1 MRRIAL
7 VTLVVDDYD
16 EAVRFYT
23 EALGFR
29 LAEDAPR
36 PDGSRWV
43 VVEPGSP
50 GTGSGLL
57 LARAK
62 GEAQAGRVGDQD
74 RRAGRVLPAH
84 RRLRPGPRP
93 DDRRGRHVPGGAA
106 ARAVRDR
113 RRLPG
118 PVRQPLGPA
127 PARHRLNAPTENAH
141 APRNTHMTAPRID
154 TDTLRRLPKAVLH
167 DHLDGGLR
175 PATVVELADAVG
187 HTLPTTDPA
196 ELAAWYYE
204 AANSGDLVRYIAT
217 FEHTLAVMQTRE
229 GLLRTAEEYVLDLA
243 ADGVVYGEVR
253 YAPELMVRGGLALTE
268 VVETVQ
274 EGLAAGMAK
283 AAAAGTPVRVGT
295 LLCGMRMFDRSREIA
310 DLVVAFRDAGVVG
323 FDIAGAEDGFPPA
336 DHLAAFEHLRREN
349 VPFTIHAGEAHGLPS
364 IHQAL
369 QVCGAQRIGHGVRI
383 TDDIPDLTTGKLG
396 RLAGWVRDRR
406 VALEMC
412 PTSNLQT
419 GAATSIAEHPIT
431 ALKDLGFRVTLNT
444 DNRLVSGTTMTREM
458 SLLVEQAGWTVE
470 DLRTVTVNALKS
482 AFLPFDER
490 NALIRDVVLPGYE
503 TAL

>member
-1 MRRIAL
+1 
-7 VTLVVDDYD
+7 
-16 EAVRFYT
+16 
-23 EALGFR
+23 
-29 LAEDAPR
+29 
-36 PDGSRWV
+36 
-43 VVEPGSP
+43 
-50 GTGSGLL
+50 
-57 LARAK
+57 
-62 GEAQAGRVGDQD
+62 
-74 RRAGRVLPAH
+74 
-84 RRLRPGPRP
+84 
-93 DDRRGRHVPGGAA
+93 
-106 ARAVRDR
+106 
-113 RRLPG
+113 
-118 PVRQPLGPA
+118 
-127 PARHRLNAPTENAH
+127 
-141 APRNTHMTAPRID
+141 MTATRVDAAVI
-154 TDTLRRLPKAVLH
+154 RRLPKAVLH

-175 PATVVELADAVG
+175 PATVVELAAEIG
-187 HTLPTTDPA
+187 HTLPTTDPD
-196 ELAAWYYE
+196 ELAAWYFE

-253 YAPELMVRGGLALTE
+253 YAPELNTRGELTMAE

-295 LLCGMRMFDRSREIA
+295 LLCGMRMFDRVREAA
-310 DLVVAFRDAGVVG
+310 DLAVAFRDSGVVG
-323 FDIAGAEDGFPPA
+323 FDIAGAEDGFPAA
-336 DHLAAFEHLRREN
+336 DHLDAFQHLRRES

-364 IHQAL
+364 IHQAV
-369 QVCGAQRIGHGVRI
+369 QVCGAQRVGHGVRI
-383 TDDIPDLTTGKLG
+383 TEDIVDGKLG

-458 SLLVEQAGWTVE
+458 TLLVEEAGWTVE
-470 DLRTVTVNALKS
+470 DLRTVTVNAVKS
-482 AFLPFDER
+482 AFIPFDER
-490 NALIRDVVLPGYE
+490 KTLLEDVVLPGY
-503 TAL
+503 AL

>member
-1 MRRIAL
+1 
-7 VTLVVDDYD
+7 
-16 EAVRFYT
+16 
-23 EALGFR
+23 
-29 LAEDAPR
+29 
-36 PDGSRWV
+36 
-43 VVEPGSP
+43 
-50 GTGSGLL
+50 
-57 LARAK
+57 
-62 GEAQAGRVGDQD
+62 
-74 RRAGRVLPAH
+74 
-84 RRLRPGPRP
+84 
-93 DDRRGRHVPGGAA
+93 
-106 ARAVRDR
+106 
-113 RRLPG
+113 
-118 PVRQPLGPA
+118 
-127 PARHRLNAPTENAH
+127 
-141 APRNTHMTAPRID
+141 MTATRVDADVI
-154 TDTLRRLPKAVLH
+154 RRLPKAVLH

-175 PATVVELADAVG
+175 PATVVELAESVG
-187 HTLPTTDPA
+187 HTLPTTDPD
-196 ELAAWYYE
+196 ELAAWYFE

-217 FEHTLAVMQTRE
+217 FEHTLAVMQSRE

-253 YAPELMVRGGLALTE
+253 YAPELNTNGGLTLAE

-295 LLCGMRMFDRSREIA
+295 LLCGMRMFDRVREAA
-310 DLVVAFRDAGVVG
+310 DLAVAFRDAGVVG
-323 FDIAGAEDGFPPA
+323 FDIAGAEAGFPAA
-336 DHLAAFEHLRREN
+336 DHVDAFDHLRRES
-349 VPFTIHAGEAHGLPS
+349 VPFTIHAGEADGLSS

-369 QVCGAQRIGHGVRI
+369 QVCGAQRLGHGVRI
-383 TDDIPDLTTGKLG
+383 TDDIVDGKLG

-431 ALKDLGFRVTLNT
+431 TLKDLGFRVTLNT

-482 AFLPFDER
+482 AFIPFDER
-490 NALIRDVVLPGYE
+490 KALIEDVVLPGYAAE
-503 TAL
+503 L

>member
-1 MRRIAL
+1 MSS
-7 VTLVVDDYD
+7 T
-16 EAVRFYT
+16 
-23 EALGFR
+23 
-29 LAEDAPR
+29 
-36 PDGSRWV
+36 
-43 VVEPGSP
+43 
-50 GTGSGLL
+50 
-57 LARAK
+57 
-62 GEAQAGRVGDQD
+62 
-74 RRAGRVLPAH
+74 
-84 RRLRPGPRP
+84 
-93 DDRRGRHVPGGAA
+93 
-106 ARAVRDR
+106 
-113 RRLPG
+113 
-118 PVRQPLGPA
+118 
-127 PARHRLNAPTENAH
+127 
-141 APRNTHMTAPRID
+141 RID
-154 TDTLRRLPKAVLH
+154 AETLRRLPKAVLH

-175 PATVVELADAVG
+175 PATVVELAEAVG
-187 HTLPTTDPA
+187 HTLPTTDPD
-196 ELAAWYYE
+196 ELAAWYVE

-253 YAPELMVRGGLALTE
+253 YAPELNTRGGLTMRE

-283 AAAAGTPVRVGT
+283 AAAGTPVRVGT
-295 LLCGMRMFDRSREIA
+295 LLCGMRMFDRVREAA
-310 DLVVAFRDAGVVG
+310 DLAVAFRDAGVVG

-336 DHLAAFEHLRREN
+336 DHLDAFAHLRRES

-364 IHQAL
+364 IHQAV

-383 TDDIPDLTTGKLG
+383 TEDIVEGKLG

-406 VALEMC
+406 IALEMC

-458 SLLVEQAGWTVE
+458 SLLVEQAGWTAE
-470 DLRTVTVNALKS
+470 DLRTVTVNAVKS

-490 NALIRDVVLPGYE
+490 NALIRDVVLPGY
-503 TAL
+503 ASVL

>member
-1 MRRIAL
+1 MSS
-7 VTLVVDDYD
+7 T
-16 EAVRFYT
+16 
-23 EALGFR
+23 
-29 LAEDAPR
+29 
-36 PDGSRWV
+36 
-43 VVEPGSP
+43 
-50 GTGSGLL
+50 
-57 LARAK
+57 
-62 GEAQAGRVGDQD
+62 
-74 RRAGRVLPAH
+74 
-84 RRLRPGPRP
+84 
-93 DDRRGRHVPGGAA
+93 
-106 ARAVRDR
+106 
-113 RRLPG
+113 
-118 PVRQPLGPA
+118 
-127 PARHRLNAPTENAH
+127 
-141 APRNTHMTAPRID
+141 RID
-154 TDTLRRLPKAVLH
+154 ADVIRRLPKAVLH

-175 PATVVELADAVG
+175 PATVVELAREVG
-187 HTLPTTDPA
+187 HTLPTTDPD
-196 ELAAWYYE
+196 ELAAWYFE

-253 YAPELMVRGGLALTE
+253 YAPELMLNGGLTLAE

-295 LLCGMRMFDRSREIA
+295 LLCGMRMFDRTKETA
-310 DLVVAFRDAGVVG
+310 DLAVAYRDAGVVG

-336 DHLAAFEHLRREN
+336 DHLAAFDHLRHES

-383 TDDIPDLTTGKLG
+383 TEDIVDGKLG

-406 VALEMC
+406 IALEMC

-470 DLRTVTVNALKS
+470 DLRTVTVNAVKS
-482 AFLPFDER
+482 AFIPFDER
-490 NALIRDVVLPGYE
+490 KALIDDVVLPGYAA
-503 TAL
+503 AL

>member
-1 MRRIAL
+1 
-7 VTLVVDDYD
+7 
-16 EAVRFYT
+16 
-23 EALGFR
+23 
-29 LAEDAPR
+29 
-36 PDGSRWV
+36 
-43 VVEPGSP
+43 
-50 GTGSGLL
+50 
-57 LARAK
+57 
-62 GEAQAGRVGDQD
+62 
-74 RRAGRVLPAH
+74 
-84 RRLRPGPRP
+84 
-93 DDRRGRHVPGGAA
+93 
-106 ARAVRDR
+106 
-113 RRLPG
+113 
-118 PVRQPLGPA
+118 
-127 PARHRLNAPTENAH
+127 
-141 APRNTHMTAPRID
+141 MTATRVDPA
-154 TDTLRRLPKAVLH
+154 TLRRLPKAVLH

-175 PATVVELADAVG
+175 PATVVELAAAVG
-187 HTLPTTDPA
+187 HTLPTTDPD
-196 ELAAWYYE
+196 ELAAWYFE

-253 YAPELMVRGGLALTE
+253 YAPELNTNGGLTLAE

-274 EGLAAGMAK
+274 QGLAAGMAK
-283 AAAAGTPVRVGT
+283 AAAAGTPVRVVT
-295 LLCGMRMFDRSREIA
+295 LLCGMRMFDRVREA
-310 DLVVAFRDAGVVG
+310 AGLAVAFRDAGVVG

-336 DHLAAFEHLRREN
+336 DHLDAFEHLRREN

-383 TDDIPDLTTGKLG
+383 TDDIVDGKLG

-406 VALEMC
+406 IALEMC

-431 ALKDLGFRVTLNT
+431 ELKDLGFRVTLNT

-458 SLLVEQAGWTVE
+458 SLLVEEAGWTVE

-482 AFLPFDER
+482 AFIPFDER
-490 NALIRDVVLPGYE
+490 QALIEDVVLPGYAA
-503 TAL
+503 AL

>member
-1 MRRIAL
+1 MSS
-7 VTLVVDDYD
+7 T
-16 EAVRFYT
+16 
-23 EALGFR
+23 
-29 LAEDAPR
+29 
-36 PDGSRWV
+36 
-43 VVEPGSP
+43 
-50 GTGSGLL
+50 
-57 LARAK
+57 
-62 GEAQAGRVGDQD
+62 
-74 RRAGRVLPAH
+74 
-84 RRLRPGPRP
+84 
-93 DDRRGRHVPGGAA
+93 
-106 ARAVRDR
+106 
-113 RRLPG
+113 
-118 PVRQPLGPA
+118 
-127 PARHRLNAPTENAH
+127 
-141 APRNTHMTAPRID
+141 RID
-154 TDTLRRLPKAVLH
+154 ADTLRRLPKAVLH

-175 PATVVELADAVG
+175 PATVVELAETVG
-187 HTLPTTDPA
+187 HTLPTTDPD
-196 ELAAWYYE
+196 ELAAWYFD

-217 FEHTLAVMQTRE
+217 FEHTLAVLQNRE
-229 GLLRTAEEYVLDLA
+229 GLLRAAEEHVLDLA

-253 YAPELMVRGGLALTE
+253 YAPELNTNGELTMSE

-283 AAAAGTPVRVGT
+283 AAAAGTPVQVRT
-295 LLCGMRMFDRSREIA
+295 LLCGMRMFDRVGEAA
-310 DLVVAFRDAGVVG
+310 DLAVAFRDAGVVG

-336 DHLAAFEHLRREN
+336 DHLAAFEHLRRES

-383 TDDIPDLTTGKLG
+383 TEDIVDGKLG

-406 VALEMC
+406 IALEMC

-458 SLLVEQAGWTVE
+458 SLLVEEAGWSVE

-482 AFLPFDER
+482 AFIPYDER
-490 NALIRDVVLPGYE
+490 KALIEDVVLPGYAS
-503 TAL
+503 AL

>member
-1 MRRIAL
+1 MSS
-7 VTLVVDDYD
+7 T
-16 EAVRFYT
+16 
-23 EALGFR
+23 
-29 LAEDAPR
+29 
-36 PDGSRWV
+36 
-43 VVEPGSP
+43 
-50 GTGSGLL
+50 
-57 LARAK
+57 
-62 GEAQAGRVGDQD
+62 
-74 RRAGRVLPAH
+74 
-84 RRLRPGPRP
+84 
-93 DDRRGRHVPGGAA
+93 
-106 ARAVRDR
+106 
-113 RRLPG
+113 
-118 PVRQPLGPA
+118 
-127 PARHRLNAPTENAH
+127 
-141 APRNTHMTAPRID
+141 RID
-154 TDTLRRLPKAVLH
+154 ADTLRRLPKAVLH

-175 PATVVELADAVG
+175 PATVVELAETVG
-187 HTLPTTDPA
+187 HTLPTTDPD
-196 ELAAWYYE
+196 ELAAWYFD

-217 FEHTLAVMQTRE
+217 FEHTLAVMQNRE
-229 GLLRTAEEYVLDLA
+229 GLLRVAEEYVLDLA

-253 YAPELMVRGGLALTE
+253 YAPELNTDGGLTLAE

-283 AAAAGTPVRVGT
+283 AAAAGTPVQVRT
-295 LLCGMRMFDRSREIA
+295 LLCGMRMFDRVGEAA
-310 DLVVAFRDAGVVG
+310 DLAVAFRDAGVVG

-336 DHLAAFEHLRREN
+336 DHLAAFEHLRRES

-383 TDDIPDLTTGKLG
+383 TEDIVEGKLG

-406 VALEMC
+406 IALEMC

-458 SLLVEQAGWTVE
+458 SLLVEEAGWTVE

-482 AFLPFDER
+482 AFIPYDER
-490 NALIRDVVLPGYE
+490 KALIEDVVLPGYAA
-503 TAL
+503 AL

>member
-1 MRRIAL
+1 MSS
-7 VTLVVDDYD
+7 T
-16 EAVRFYT
+16 
-23 EALGFR
+23 
-29 LAEDAPR
+29 
-36 PDGSRWV
+36 
-43 VVEPGSP
+43 
-50 GTGSGLL
+50 
-57 LARAK
+57 
-62 GEAQAGRVGDQD
+62 
-74 RRAGRVLPAH
+74 
-84 RRLRPGPRP
+84 
-93 DDRRGRHVPGGAA
+93 
-106 ARAVRDR
+106 
-113 RRLPG
+113 
-118 PVRQPLGPA
+118 
-127 PARHRLNAPTENAH
+127 
-141 APRNTHMTAPRID
+141 RID
-154 TDTLRRLPKAVLH
+154 TETLRRLPKAVLH

-175 PATVVELADAVG
+175 PATVVELAEAVG
-187 HTLPTTDPA
+187 HTLPTTDPD
-196 ELAAWYYE
+196 ELAAWYVE

-253 YAPELMVRGGLALTE
+253 YAPELNTRGGLTMRE

-274 EGLAAGMAK
+274 EGLAAGTAK

-295 LLCGMRMFDRSREIA
+295 LLCGMRMFDRVREAA
-310 DLVVAFRDAGVVG
+310 DLAVAFRDAGVVG

-336 DHLAAFEHLRREN
+336 DHLDAFAHLRRES

-383 TDDIPDLTTGKLG
+383 TDDIVDGKLG
-396 RLAGWVRDRR
+396 RLASWVRDRR
-406 VALEMC
+406 IALEMC

-419 GAATSIAEHPIT
+419 GAATSIAGHPVT

-470 DLRTVTVNALKS
+470 DLRTVTVNAVKS

-490 NALIRDVVLPGYE
+490 NALLRDVVLPGYAS
-503 TAL
+503 AL

>member
-1 MRRIAL
+1 
-7 VTLVVDDYD
+7 
-16 EAVRFYT
+16 
-23 EALGFR
+23 
-29 LAEDAPR
+29 
-36 PDGSRWV
+36 
-43 VVEPGSP
+43 
-50 GTGSGLL
+50 
-57 LARAK
+57 
-62 GEAQAGRVGDQD
+62 
-74 RRAGRVLPAH
+74 
-84 RRLRPGPRP
+84 
-93 DDRRGRHVPGGAA
+93 
-106 ARAVRDR
+106 
-113 RRLPG
+113 
-118 PVRQPLGPA
+118 
-127 PARHRLNAPTENAH
+127 
-141 APRNTHMTAPRID
+141 MTAPRID
-154 TDTLRRLPKAVLH
+154 TDTIRRLPKAVLH

-175 PATVVELADAVG
+175 PATLVELAEAVG
-187 HTLPTTDPA
+187 HTLPTTDPG

-217 FEHTLAVMQTRE
+217 FEHTLAVMQSRE

-243 ADGVVYGEVR
+243 EDGVVYGEVR
-253 YAPELMVRGGLALTE
+253 YAPELMVNGGLTLPE
-268 VVETVQ
+268 VVEAVQ

-295 LLCGMRMFDRSREIA
+295 LLCGMRMFDRTRETA
-310 DLVVAFRDAGVVG
+310 DLAVAFRDAGVVG

-336 DHLAAFEHLRREN
+336 DHLDAFEHLRRES

-383 TDDIPDLTTGKLG
+383 TEDIVDGKLG

-406 VALEMC
+406 IALEMC

-431 ALKDLGFRVTLNT
+431 ALRDLGFRVTLNT

-458 SLLVEQAGWTVE
+458 SLLVEEAGWGVE

-482 AFLPFDER
+482 AFIPFDER
-490 NALIRDVVLPGYE
+490 KALIEDVVLPGYDI
-503 TAL
+503 

>member
-1 MRRIAL
+1 
-7 VTLVVDDYD
+7 
-16 EAVRFYT
+16 
-23 EALGFR
+23 
-29 LAEDAPR
+29 
-36 PDGSRWV
+36 
-43 VVEPGSP
+43 
-50 GTGSGLL
+50 
-57 LARAK
+57 
-62 GEAQAGRVGDQD
+62 
-74 RRAGRVLPAH
+74 
-84 RRLRPGPRP
+84 
-93 DDRRGRHVPGGAA
+93 
-106 ARAVRDR
+106 
-113 RRLPG
+113 
-118 PVRQPLGPA
+118 
-127 PARHRLNAPTENAH
+127 
-141 APRNTHMTAPRID
+141 MTAPRID

-196 ELAAWYYE
+196 ELAAWYYD

-243 ADGVVYGEVR
+243 EDGVVYGEVR
-253 YAPELMVRGGLALTE
+253 YAPELMVNGGLTLTE

-283 AAAAGTPVRVGT
+283 AAAQGTPVRVGT
-295 LLCGMRMFDRSREIA
+295 LLCGMRMFDRTREIA
-310 DLVVAFRDAGVVG
+310 DLAVAHRDAGVVG

-336 DHLAAFEHLRREN
+336 DHLDAFEHLRRES

-369 QVCGAQRIGHGVRI
+369 QVCGALRIGHGVRI
-383 TDDIPDLTTGKLG
+383 TEDIVDGKLG

-406 VALEMC
+406 IALEMC

-470 DLRTVTVNALKS
+470 DLRTVTVNAVKS
-482 AFLPFDER
+482 AFIPFDER
-490 NALIRDVVLPGYE
+490 VSLIRDVVLPGYE
-503 TAL
+503 SAL

>member
-1 MRRIAL
+1 MSS
-7 VTLVVDDYD
+7 T
-16 EAVRFYT
+16 
-23 EALGFR
+23 
-29 LAEDAPR
+29 
-36 PDGSRWV
+36 
-43 VVEPGSP
+43 
-50 GTGSGLL
+50 
-57 LARAK
+57 
-62 GEAQAGRVGDQD
+62 
-74 RRAGRVLPAH
+74 
-84 RRLRPGPRP
+84 
-93 DDRRGRHVPGGAA
+93 
-106 ARAVRDR
+106 
-113 RRLPG
+113 
-118 PVRQPLGPA
+118 
-127 PARHRLNAPTENAH
+127 
-141 APRNTHMTAPRID
+141 RID
-154 TDTLRRLPKAVLH
+154 AEALRRLPKAVLH

-175 PATVVELADAVG
+175 PATVVELAEAVG
-187 HTLPTTDPA
+187 HTLPTTDPD
-196 ELAAWYYE
+196 ELAAWYVE

-217 FEHTLAVMQTRE
+217 FEHTLAVMQNRE

-253 YAPELMVRGGLALTE
+253 YAPELNTRGGLTMSE

-295 LLCGMRMFDRSREIA
+295 LLCGMRMFDRVREAA
-310 DLVVAFRDAGVVG
+310 DLAVAFRDAGVVG

-336 DHLAAFEHLRREN
+336 DHLDAFAHLRRES

-369 QVCGAQRIGHGVRI
+369 QVCGAQRVGHGVRI
-383 TDDIPDLTTGKLG
+383 TEDIVDGKLG

-406 VALEMC
+406 IALEMC

-419 GAATSIAEHPIT
+419 GAATSIAGHPIT

-458 SLLVEQAGWTVE
+458 SLLVEQAGWTAE
-470 DLRTVTVNALKS
+470 DLRTVTVNAVKS

-503 TAL
+503 RVL

>member
-1 MRRIAL
+1 
-7 VTLVVDDYD
+7 
-16 EAVRFYT
+16 
-23 EALGFR
+23 
-29 LAEDAPR
+29 
-36 PDGSRWV
+36 
-43 VVEPGSP
+43 
-50 GTGSGLL
+50 
-57 LARAK
+57 
-62 GEAQAGRVGDQD
+62 
-74 RRAGRVLPAH
+74 
-84 RRLRPGPRP
+84 
-93 DDRRGRHVPGGAA
+93 
-106 ARAVRDR
+106 
-113 RRLPG
+113 
-118 PVRQPLGPA
+118 
-127 PARHRLNAPTENAH
+127 
-141 APRNTHMTAPRID
+141 MTAPRMD

-187 HTLPTTDPA
+187 HTLPTTDPG
-196 ELAAWYYE
+196 ELAAWYYD

-243 ADGVVYGEVR
+243 EDGVVYGEVR
-253 YAPELMVRGGLALTE
+253 YAPELMVDGGLTLTE

-274 EGLAAGMAK
+274 EGLAGGMAK
-283 AAAAGTPVRVGT
+283 AAAQGTPVRVGT
-295 LLCGMRMFDRSREIA
+295 LLCGMRMFDRTREIA
-310 DLVVAFRDAGVVG
+310 DLAVAHRDAGVVG

-336 DHLAAFEHLRREN
+336 DHLDAFEHLRRES

-369 QVCGAQRIGHGVRI
+369 QVCGAQRVGHGVRI
-383 TDDIPDLTTGKLG
+383 TEDIVDGKLG

-406 VALEMC
+406 IALEMC

-470 DLRTVTVNALKS
+470 DLRTVTVNAVKS
-482 AFLPFDER
+482 AFIPFDER
-490 NALIRDVVLPGYE
+490 VSLIQDVVLPGYE
-503 TAL
+503 SAL

>member
-1 MRRIAL
+1 MSS
-7 VTLVVDDYD
+7 T
-16 EAVRFYT
+16 
-23 EALGFR
+23 
-29 LAEDAPR
+29 
-36 PDGSRWV
+36 
-43 VVEPGSP
+43 
-50 GTGSGLL
+50 
-57 LARAK
+57 
-62 GEAQAGRVGDQD
+62 
-74 RRAGRVLPAH
+74 
-84 RRLRPGPRP
+84 
-93 DDRRGRHVPGGAA
+93 
-106 ARAVRDR
+106 
-113 RRLPG
+113 
-118 PVRQPLGPA
+118 
-127 PARHRLNAPTENAH
+127 
-141 APRNTHMTAPRID
+141 RID
-154 TDTLRRLPKAVLH
+154 AETLRRLPKAVLH

-175 PATVVELADAVG
+175 PATVVELAEAVG
-187 HTLPTTDPA
+187 HTLPTTDPG
-196 ELAAWYYE
+196 ELAAWYVE

-253 YAPELMVRGGLALTE
+253 YAPELNTRGGLTMSE

-274 EGLAAGMAK
+274 EGLATGMAK

-295 LLCGMRMFDRSREIA
+295 LLCGMRMFDRVREAA
-310 DLVVAFRDAGVVG
+310 DLAVAFRDAGVVG

-336 DHLAAFEHLRREN
+336 DHLDAFAHLRRES

-383 TDDIPDLTTGKLG
+383 TEDIVEGKLG

-406 VALEMC
+406 IALEMC

-419 GAATSIAEHPIT
+419 GAAASIAEHPIT

-470 DLRTVTVNALKS
+470 DLRTVTVNAVKS

-490 NALIRDVVLPGYE
+490 NALIRDVVLPGYDA
-503 TAL
+503 AL

>member
-1 MRRIAL
+1 MSSTRI
-7 VTLVVDDYD
+7 
-16 EAVRFYT
+16 EA
-23 EALGFR
+23 
-29 LAEDAPR
+29 D
-36 PDGSRWV
+36 
-43 VVEPGSP
+43 
-50 GTGSGLL
+50 
-57 LARAK
+57 
-62 GEAQAGRVGDQD
+62 
-74 RRAGRVLPAH
+74 
-84 RRLRPGPRP
+84 
-93 DDRRGRHVPGGAA
+93 
-106 ARAVRDR
+106 
-113 RRLPG
+113 
-118 PVRQPLGPA
+118 
-127 PARHRLNAPTENAH
+127 
-141 APRNTHMTAPRID
+141 I
-154 TDTLRRLPKAVLH
+154 LRRLPKAVLH

-175 PATVVELADAVG
+175 PATVVELAETVG
-187 HTLPTTDPA
+187 HTLPTTDPD
-196 ELAAWYYE
+196 ELAAWYFD

-217 FEHTLAVMQTRE
+217 FEHTLAVLQNRE
-229 GLLRTAEEYVLDLA
+229 GLLRVAEEYVLDLA

-253 YAPELMVRGGLALTE
+253 YAPELNTNGGLTLGE

-283 AAAAGTPVRVGT
+283 AAAAGTPVQVRT
-295 LLCGMRMFDRSREIA
+295 LLCGMRMFDRVGEAA
-310 DLVVAFRDAGVVG
+310 DLAVAFRDAGVVG

-336 DHLAAFEHLRREN
+336 DHLAAFEHLRRES

-383 TDDIPDLTTGKLG
+383 TEDIVDGKLG

-406 VALEMC
+406 IALEMC

-458 SLLVEQAGWTVE
+458 SLLVEEAGWTVE

-482 AFLPFDER
+482 AFIPYEER
-490 NALIRDVVLPGYE
+490 KALIEDVVLPSYAS
-503 TAL
+503 AL

>member
-1 MRRIAL
+1 MSS
-7 VTLVVDDYD
+7 T
-16 EAVRFYT
+16 
-23 EALGFR
+23 
-29 LAEDAPR
+29 
-36 PDGSRWV
+36 
-43 VVEPGSP
+43 
-50 GTGSGLL
+50 
-57 LARAK
+57 
-62 GEAQAGRVGDQD
+62 
-74 RRAGRVLPAH
+74 
-84 RRLRPGPRP
+84 
-93 DDRRGRHVPGGAA
+93 
-106 ARAVRDR
+106 
-113 RRLPG
+113 
-118 PVRQPLGPA
+118 
-127 PARHRLNAPTENAH
+127 
-141 APRNTHMTAPRID
+141 RID
-154 TDTLRRLPKAVLH
+154 AETLRRLPKAVLH

-175 PATVVELADAVG
+175 PATVVELAEAVG
-187 HTLPTTDPA
+187 HTLPTTDPD
-196 ELAAWYYE
+196 ELAAWYVE

-253 YAPELMVRGGLALTE
+253 YAPELNTRGGLTMRE

-295 LLCGMRMFDRSREIA
+295 LLCGMRMFDRVREAA
-310 DLVVAFRDAGVVG
+310 DLAVAFRDAGVVG

-336 DHLAAFEHLRREN
+336 DHLDAFAHLRRES

-364 IHQAL
+364 IHQAV

-383 TDDIPDLTTGKLG
+383 TEDIVEGKLG

-406 VALEMC
+406 IALEMC

-458 SLLVEQAGWTVE
+458 SLLVEQAGWTAE
-470 DLRTVTVNALKS
+470 DLRTVTVNAVKS
-482 AFLPFDER
+482 GFLPFDER
-490 NALIRDVVLPGYE
+490 NALIRDVVLPGY
-503 TAL
+503 ASVL